1 MAGLVVRPSNVTW
14 LAWPRSWLPN
24 KRLKLTGGDR
34 FKGNGVLCAGA
45 HELSFNDGALR
56 ASRPQLKRDP
66 LGSATDSLNDEAPI
80 RSSRPHHLHDRA
92 GFRVRAGYATS
103 RSVGLHRRH
112 WGSWERT
119 KERGHY
125 RIIVW
130 SGGWA
135 HVASK

>member
-1 MAGLVVRPSNVTW
+1 VRPSNVTW

-103 RSVGLHRRH
+103 RSVGLRRRH
-112 WGSWERT
+112 WGLLGTDEGTRPLSDHCL
-119 KERGHY
+119 ERGLGA
-125 RIIVW
+125 RSIQ
-130 SGGWA
+130 
-135 HVASK
+135 VAR